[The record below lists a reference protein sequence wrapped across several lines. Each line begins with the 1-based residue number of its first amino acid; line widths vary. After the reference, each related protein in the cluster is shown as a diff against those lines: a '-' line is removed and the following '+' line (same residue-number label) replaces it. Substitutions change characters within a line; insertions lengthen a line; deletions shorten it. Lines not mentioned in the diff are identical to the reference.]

1 MASPCASA
9 PSSSRYAIARAVTA
23 GCRRVNTS
31 ASRCARSSD
40 HDAIAFQ
47 VSTSVGRSVMTAH
60 ALVAARR
67 ITRQRRRAEREDVP
81 PAVARRRLAEDV
93 HVFVTLDAFVRRA
106 RPGGEL
112 VDEREAGRARL
123 AQLDDPGVRL
133 TGVRERLPLPERDVE
148 EHRGS
153 CLHAREA
160 RGGRPRRGPADGDD
174 GGCVFRLLD
183 VLEFTVESRLSPW
196 LGHPPRVLAGS
207 ILPQVGSSGK
217 GSAASFTSIL
227 TGDALPVPLTK

>member
-9 PSSSRYAIARAVTA
+9 PWSLRYAIASAVTA
-23 GCRRVNTS
+23 GWRGKNAST
-31 ASRCARSSD
+31 SRCARSLD

-93 HVFVTLDAFVRRA
+93 RAFVTLDAFVRRA

-112 VDEREAGRARL
+112 VDEREACRACL
-123 AQLDDPGVRL
+123 AQ
-133 TGVRERLPLPERDVE
+133 
-148 EHRGS
+148 
-153 CLHAREA
+153 
-160 RGGRPRRGPADGDD
+160 PRRSGRTPRRRTRRYPA
-174 GGCVFRLLD
+174 
-183 VLEFTVESRLSPW
+183 SRTRW
-196 LGHPPRVLAGS
+196 R
-207 ILPQVGSSGK
+207 
-217 GSAASFTSIL
+217 SAAARYVAVSAQRVSL
-227 TGDALPVPLTK
+227 RAPPSGSPHV